1 MTCRQ
6 CAHEWCWM
14 CMKPWKGHTDYYSC
28 VRYEKA
34 QKKKAEK
41 EKTKKGKKQ
50 SKIEQVEAEREAKRI
65 ALERYLTYYTKYLDY
80 DAKLKNSPQVREKA
94 LAKIK
99 TLQSE
104 QSTLAE
110 VKFIETSTEMV
121 LECQNVLKY
130 SYVYSYYLEDN
141 SAEKHIFVWL
151 QEELEKTTLT
161 LSEILDSATI
171 LRRRTETVD
180 LAKLAQTKKDNL
192 IRGVDNGLIETNMEA
207 ASVAVDG
214 L

>member
-1 MTCRQ
+1 
-6 CAHEWCWM
+6 
-14 CMKPWKGHTDYYSC
+14 
-28 VRYEKA
+28 
-34 QKKKAEK
+34 
-41 EKTKKGKKQ
+41 
-50 SKIEQVEAEREAKRI
+50 
-65 ALERYLTYYTKYLDY
+65 
-80 DAKLKNSPQVREKA
+80 
-94 LAKIK
+94 
-99 TLQSE
+99 
-104 QSTLAE
+104 
-110 VKFIETSTEMV
+110 MV

-192 IRGVDNGLIETNMEA
+192 IRGVDNGLIETNIEG